1 MNGKKINVRML
12 SMADVIKGQGV
23 SSAYNEQVNLVKQS
37 KILNI
42 KVNEKFKDADITHH
56 HTVDPK
62 NYFTM
67 FNKGTIHVAYVH
79 MLAEKLEGSIKLN
92 KVFYKIFQKYTHSF
106 YKKADYL
113 VIVNPDTQKLLLTYG
128 IDKSKITYIPNYV
141 SDEDFY
147 VLSDEKQIYMKNK
160 YDFDKDKFTVLSVG
174 QVLLGKGVRD
184 FIQSA
189 KDNPDIDYVWAGGF
203 SFGQLTDGYDEL
215 KSYVDNPPKNVR
227 FIGIVDREK
236 MNEVYNAAD
245 VLFMP
250 SLNEMFPMTILE
262 AINTEIPIV
271 IRNLELYKH
280 ILFDKYEECNDISDF
295 NKEILR
301 LKNDKEHFTLSKQRS
316 IELKE
321 FYTRSYV
328 LKLWEDFY
336 KKIYLENKGE

>member
-67 FNKGTIHVAYVH
+67 FKKGTIHVAYVH